1 MLLSEQQS
9 YLFFQDF
16 FDLTMRIIRATILV
30 KGRYYHEYRHEDACF
45 NHYANHNFSRV
56 TKIVEEHGSALILK
70 NNAPKYLMLDL
81 TTVDEKSVE
90 SIMKKAS
97 TGKKSSK

>member
-1 MLLSEQQS
+1 MNI
-9 YLFFQDF
+9 D
-16 FDLTMRIIRATILV
+16 TKTLV
-30 KGRYYHEYRHEDACF
+30 SITDV
-45 NHYANHNFSRV
+45 NHNFSRV

-81 TTVDEKSVE
+81 TTVDDKAVE

-97 TGKKSSK
+97 VGKKSSK

>member
-1 MLLSEQQS
+1 MNI
-9 YLFFQDF
+9 D
-16 FDLTMRIIRATILV
+16 TKTLV
-30 KGRYYHEYRHEDACF
+30 SITD
-45 NHYANHNFSRV
+45 ANHNFSKV

-81 TTVDEKSVE
+81 TTVDDKAVE

-97 TGKKSSK
+97 VGKKSSK

>member
-1 MLLSEQQS
+1 MNI
-9 YLFFQDF
+9 D
-16 FDLTMRIIRATILV
+16 TKTLV
-30 KGRYYHEYRHEDACF
+30 SITD
-45 NHYANHNFSRV
+45 ANHNFSRV

-81 TTVDEKSVE
+81 TTVDDKAVE

-97 TGKKSSK
+97 AGKKSSK

>member
-1 MLLSEQQS
+1 MNI
-9 YLFFQDF
+9 D
-16 FDLTMRIIRATILV
+16 TKTLV
-30 KGRYYHEYRHEDACF
+30 SITD
-45 NHYANHNFSRV
+45 ANHNFSKV

-81 TTVDEKSVE
+81 TTVDDKAVE

-97 TGKKSSK
+97 AGKKSSK

>member
-1 MLLSEQQS
+1 MNI
-9 YLFFQDF
+9 D
-16 FDLTMRIIRATILV
+16 TKTLV
-30 KGRYYHEYRHEDACF
+30 SITD
-45 NHYANHNFSRV
+45 ANHNFSRV

-81 TTVDEKSVE
+81 TTVDDKAVE

-97 TGKKSSK
+97 VGKKSSK